1 MMHPLG
7 DISASGTLSGRTTL
21 AVRETLEGRRLGIRA
36 FIPFV
41 GPAVIVSV
49 AYMDTGNFATNIQ
62 AGASYGYGLLW
73 VVLLANLVA
82 MLFQSMSAKIGIVT
96 NRNLAEL
103 SRDNFPPPVV
113 ISMWVV
119 SEIAAMATDLAEFL
133 GGAIGLSLLFG
144 MPLIYGMLVTGVIV
158 YGILMFERFGFRPIE
173 LIIGNLVA
181 L

>member
-7 DISASGTLSGRTTL
+7 EVWASGTLSGRTSL
-21 AVRETLEGRRLGIRA
+21 AVRETLEGRGLGIRA

-49 AYMDTGNFATNIQ
+49 AYMDPGNFATNIQ
-62 AGASYGYGLLW
+62 AGATYGYGLLW

-82 MLFQSMSAKIGIVT
+82 MLFQAMSAKIGIVT

-113 ISMWVV
+113 ISML
-119 SEIAAMATDLAEFL
+119 IASQNPAMAAGLAEFR
-133 GGAIGLSLLFG
+133 GGA
-144 MPLIYGMLVTGVIV
+144 
-158 YGILMFERFGFRPIE
+158 
-173 LIIGNLVA
+173 
-181 L
+181 